1 MIFDKSTLS
10 HLLLV
15 GRVKE
20 RDILPLAGAMEFV
33 NGTDQSMEYTWNAN
47 GNMTRDLTRGIAAIG
62 CAQVTLARK
71 TSNKFV

>member
-1 MIFDKSTLS
+1 
-10 HLLLV
+10 
-15 GRVKE
+15 
-20 RDILPLAGAMEFV
+20 MEFV

-71 TSNKFV
+71 TSNKFGFSLAYS